1 MDNYPDFK
9 EIDARQTLSQGV
21 QSQSLTKDSADL
33 LRWQMNQNLT
43 LAPLRLKLMG
53 LVRYKNAK
61 GEIIIERVRKPMVND
76 ICVDD
81 LMNELDSVVNKDTMM
96 AILTNEQYKMIM
108 WNCMTSLNGLIFTR
122 EHLYRLDPNVP
133 LTDAEM
139 TEVHNMVERFLM
151 IILSKAIDGKY
162 LGFLKE
168 QYERRDVNTIVPEK
182 KNGLFGLKGFNIGG
196 KQ

>member
-53 LVRYKNAK
+53 LVRYKNAQ

-81 LMNELDSVVNKDTMM
+81 IMNELDSVVNKDTMM